1 MADFDRLDIPSE
13 IPVLPLDG
21 LVIFP
26 YEIAPLAI
34 RDPREIALAEEAA
47 AGKKCLGF
55 FCANKEQFI
64 LWRCRHHLA
73 AH

>member
-1 MADFDRLDIPSE
+1 
-13 IPVLPLDG
+13 

-47 AGKKCLGF
+47 AGKKVLGLF
-55 FCANKEQFI
+55 LREQGTI
-64 LWRCRHHLA
+64 YPLA
-73 AH
+73 LPPPSCSSLN